1 MHAHAHARRK
11 VSKSRIA
18 CEMARQSVR
27 QPVTDLRQTTR
38 FELQAG
44 SQSASQ
50 AASTPLLPAGS
61 TRPTR
66 VTFRAR
72 VKAQQVSPHQSC
84 MQQQQQQVMMMVMMP
99 TYSGL
104 QAHLKESSYSEA
116 AVGATCSN
124 PQPNL
129 DPQPR
134 PNPNPSP
141 NPTLTLIQPQP

>member
-1 MHAHAHARRK
+1 
-11 VSKSRIA
+11 
-18 CEMARQSVR
+18 
-27 QPVTDLRQTTR
+27 
-38 FELQAG
+38 
-44 SQSASQ
+44 
-50 AASTPLLPAGS
+50 
-61 TRPTR
+61 
-66 VTFRAR
+66 
-72 VKAQQVSPHQSC
+72 
-84 MQQQQQQVMMMVMMP
+84 MMVMMP

-141 NPTLTLIQPQP
+141 NPTLTLIQPQPNPNATLTQP